1 MGEHERISKNRA
13 TSLAVVFT
21 CFVDCEDNPRIKVVV
36 SASKKMSVE
45 ARIVFASSM
54 MLTDGLPSGGLTGWI
69 EGGDGSEVGATAFV
83 EEGFGFED
91 GFFDDRFFSLR
102 LDLLNTTSRNTGL
115 VSADKQLQ
123 QRIGRRIVQNPS
135 EHPRVLSASQE

>member
-1 MGEHERISKNRA
+1 
-13 TSLAVVFT
+13 
-21 CFVDCEDNPRIKVVV
+21 VVV

-102 LDLLNTTSRNTGL
+102 LDLLNTTSRRNTGL
-115 VSADKQLQ
+115 VSAPDKQLQ